1 MMITYADRACGIL
14 YHFIK
19 SRPKGYYLLPA
30 NVCPVVPFTILKAGS
45 YCDFVDISPVDYC
58 IDQFECLNRIKQN
71 KGKYVGVI
79 FVHTY
84 GLVFSVSNF
93 AREVKLL
100 NPRIAFI
107 EDCCLSIPD
116 ILSFS
121 LPQNVDL
128 VLYSTG
134 YAKYVELGYGGFGIN
149 NGGSFA
155 IAHDLLFDE
164 KDLIALETGYKQA
177 FSNNTIYTNYSSLN
191 WLNTRIITNEKIIS
205 EYVEQFQS
213 KRAEITKQKNKINN
227 LYTSLLPSNV
237 LLGEKYNDWR
247 FNICVS
253 NPDIIL
259 KKIFSEGLFASR
271 HYQPSAY
278 LFNNEEIYINSDK
291 LYSSVI
297 NLFNDFHITLLQAEQ
312 ICKIINSLL

>member
-30 NVCPVVPFTILKAGS
+30 NVCPVVPLTILKAGS
-45 YCDFVDISPVDYC
+45 YCDFVDILPSDYC
-58 IDQFECLNRIKQN
+58 IDQFECLRRIKQN
-71 KGKYVGVI
+71 RRKYVGLI

-84 GLVFSVSNF
+84 GVYSFVSNF

-100 NPRIAFI
+100 NPQIAFI

-116 ILSFS
+116 ILNPS

-128 VLYSTG
+128 ALYSTG
-134 YAKYVELGYGGFGIN
+134 YAKYVELGFGGFGVYN
-149 NGGSFA
+149 GSFD
-155 IAHDLLFDE
+155 IANDLPYDE
-164 KDLIALETGYKQA
+164 KDYVALETGYKQA
-177 FSNNTIYTNYSSLN
+177 FSNNNVFTNYSSLN
-191 WLNTRIITNEKIIS
+191 WLNTRIIKDEKIIG
-205 EYVEQFQS
+205 EYVEQFLMRKS
-213 KRAEITKQKNKINN
+213 EITIQKNIINS
-227 LYTSLLPSNV
+227 LYTSLLPSNI
-237 LLGEKYNDWR
+237 LLGDDYNNWR
-247 FNICVS
+247 FNICVY
-253 NPDIIL
+253 NPNIII

-278 LFNNEEIYINSDK
+278 LFKKEGTYVNSDK